1 VVERN
6 SNYIITASTCTHIKW
21 EHTAPKNKILLRSY
35 VGRPDDQEGV
45 DLSDDEIIEIVLND
59 LNRTM
64 KIKEDPLS
72 TVVTRFKNKMPQ
84 YTVGHK
90 ERIRETKAEMVSSL
104 PGVYIAGSALNG
116 GDVPDCIEQGEEAV
130 ESVLKYLA

>member
-1 VVERN
+1 HDFSIAAYKTQNRKFEQ
-6 SNYIITASTCTHIKW
+6 S
-21 EHTAPKNKILLRSY
+21 APKNKILLSSY
-35 VGRPDDQEGV
+35 LGRPDDQEVV

-59 LNRTM
+59 LNKTI
-64 KIKEDPLS
+64 KIKEDPLF
-72 TVVTRFKNKMPQ
+72 TDVTRFKNKMPQ

-104 PGVYIAGSALNG
+104 PGVYIAGSSLNG
-116 GDVPDCIEQGEEAV
+116 VAVPDCIEQGEEAV